1 MRLHPLGYS
10 GLEASFTGLQP
21 ALSCLLSMRQFKYVH
36 VQELRELRVS
46 EKKKEVTLTLYL
58 NRVSISTVDSPKPL
72 LACSVPDLQFDL
84 LTRDFYYS
92 SAKLD
97 TNRVRAI
104 SHNYM
109 RKEEVKEGGTSGE
122 GDGGKWKEEGRKGGR
137 KGEKEEGR
145 EERRVTSKYARTKL
159 NKFTYA

>member
-58 NRVSISTVDSPKPL
+58 NRVSLSTVDSPKPL

-137 KGEKEEGR
+137 KEGR
-145 EERRVTSKYARTKL
+145 EGEGEEKEQEPLLTKL
-159 NKFTYA
+159 S